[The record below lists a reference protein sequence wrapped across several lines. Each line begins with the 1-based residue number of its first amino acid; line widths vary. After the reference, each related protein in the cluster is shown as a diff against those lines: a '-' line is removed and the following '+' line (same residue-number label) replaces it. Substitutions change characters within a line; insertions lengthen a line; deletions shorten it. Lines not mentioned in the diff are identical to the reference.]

1 VQPELRFWQNE
12 PKVPPFRA
20 IPELGNAVSRESV
33 LSRAERATLEPRMQ
47 NEPKD
52 MSSQIAPLQST

>member
-1 VQPELRFWQNE
+1 MSSAESLSLDATYKSTYYDVQPGLRFWQNE

-33 LSRAERATLEPRMQ
+33 LSRAERATLGG
-47 NEPKD
+47 
-52 MSSQIAPLQST
+52 